1 MLRNASRIAAAVL
14 GSVALA
20 AAAALPAA
28 AAGHGHHV
36 PAPHRSHSA
45 VALGAIQ
52 YDSPGRDDRSNRSL
66 NAEYVT
72 VKNTGRM
79 AVNLRG
85 WTLSDRSG
93 NTYRFGN
100 VWLNGHSQVRV
111 HTGIGRDTRGDLY
124 QDRRNYIWDNT
135 DTATLRND
143 HRRVVDVESWSRH
156 GGHGHGGHGH
166 GHGHGHGGH
175 GHGH

>member
-20 AAAALPAA
+20 ASAALPAA
-28 AAGHGHHV
+28 AAGHSHHA
-36 PAPHRSHSA
+36 PAWHHYRHG

-72 VKNTGRM
+72 VKNNSHRP
-79 AVNLRG
+79 VNLRG

-100 VWLNGHSQVRV
+100 LWLNGHGQVRV
-111 HTGIGRDTRGDLY
+111 HTGIGRDTRWDVY
-124 QDRRNYIWDNT
+124 QDRRNYVWDDN

-143 HRRVVDVESWSRH
+143 HRRIVDIESWGRW
-156 GGHGHGGHGH
+156 GGHGGHH
-166 GHGHGHGGH
+166 GHGH
-175 GHGH
+175 

>member
-20 AAAALPAA
+20 ATAALPAA
-28 AAGHGHHV
+28 AAGHSHHI
-36 PAPHRSHSA
+36 PARHHYRHG
-45 VALGAIQ
+45 VVLGAIQ

-72 VKNTGRM
+72 VKNTSHRP
-79 AVNLRG
+79 VNLRG

-100 VWLNGHSQVRV
+100 LWLNGHGQVRV
-111 HTGIGRDTRGDLY
+111 HTGIGRDTRWDVY
-124 QDRRNYIWDNT
+124 QDRRNYIWDDN

-143 HRRVVDVESWSRH
+143 HRRIVDIESWGRWGGH
-156 GGHGHGGHGH
+156 GGHHGH
-166 GHGHGHGGH
+166 GHGH
-175 GHGH
+175 

>member
-20 AAAALPAA
+20 ATAALPAA
-28 AAGHGHHV
+28 AAGHSHHA
-36 PAPHRSHSA
+36 PARWHYRHG
-45 VALGAIQ
+45 VVLGAIQ

-72 VKNTGRM
+72 VRNTSHRP
-79 AVNLRG
+79 VNLRG

-100 VWLNGHSQVRV
+100 LWLNGHRQVRV
-111 HTGIGRDTRGDLY
+111 HTGSGRDTRWDVY
-124 QDRRNYIWDNT
+124 QNRRDYVWDDN

-143 HRRVVDVESWSRH
+143 HRRIVDIESWGRW
-156 GGHGHGGHGH
+156 GGHLGHHGHHGH
-166 GHGHGHGGH
+166 GH
-175 GHGH
+175 

>member
-1 MLRNASRIAAAVL
+1 M
-14 GSVALA
+14 
-20 AAAALPAA
+20 
-28 AAGHGHHV
+28 
-36 PAPHRSHSA
+36 
-45 VALGAIQ
+45 
-52 YDSPGRDDRSNRSL
+52 
-66 NAEYVT
+66 
-72 VKNTGRM
+72 KNTGRM

-166 GHGHGHGGH
+166 GGHGHGHGGH